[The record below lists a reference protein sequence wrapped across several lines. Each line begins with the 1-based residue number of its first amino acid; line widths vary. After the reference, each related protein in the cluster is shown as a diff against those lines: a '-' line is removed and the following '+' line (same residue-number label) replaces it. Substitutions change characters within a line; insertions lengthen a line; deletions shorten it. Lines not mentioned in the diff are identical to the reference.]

1 MMVFLLGCSWSYIF
15 IHYALLV
22 AYVARSSDILTN
34 FLGIPLYE
42 FQLFCYCF
50 SVIETDESIFSVF
63 LTCSLEFCIPLYELC
78 PFTGFSFKGR
88 GDPFMLIAFFF
99 FFPSEW
105 ETFHWMNCAL
115 SFTGYELTSIEIW
128 DTSFCYGS
136 SLCLSL
142 SIFAN
147 CVAINYYQWYFDE
160 SWMHQLNLL
169 LIITMCTRLTTS
181 PEN

>member
-1 MMVFLLGCSWSYIF
+1 MSSFHALFKPVIANSFILVQFLLFFHILFKPSCSFILMMVFFLCCSWSYIF

-88 GDPFMLIAFFF
+88 GNPFMLIAFFF
-99 FFPSEW
+99 FFFWVRDIPLNE
-105 ETFHWMNCAL
+105 
-115 SFTGYELTSIEIW
+115 
-128 DTSFCYGS
+128 
-136 SLCLSL
+136 LCLVL
-142 SIFAN
+142 YWFRA
-147 CVAINYYQWYFDE
+147 
-160 SWMHQLNLL
+160 
-169 LIITMCTRLTTS
+169 
-181 PEN
+181 